1 MLVIGVDCAT
11 QANKTGMVLA
21 SWSGAALRFED
32 AAIGSKRNPCLKVL
46 SWWIGRDPDVLLA
59 LDAPL
64 GWPEPLGSALATHS
78 AGKVISED
86 ADDLFSRT
94 TDRRIRERLGKRPF
108 EVGANLIARTAHA
121 ALKMLEALRRATG
134 HSIPLVWEGEDFS
147 GVGAIE
153 VYPAATRI
161 AHGFAKSP
169 TPLNGLKERMEGDF
183 PAWAQIRTSWMPR
196 GAPSPE
202 RTSSPASPRP
212 QLQRIG
218 IYPGAKDGSGFAR
231 ANLRQEGST
240 G

>member
-78 AGKVISED
+78 AGKVIRED

-134 HSIPLVWEGEDFS
+134 HSIPLVWEGKDFS

-161 AHGFAKSP
+161 AHGFREEPSTVEWTKGTNRRRPFEPGRKSARP
-169 TPLNGLKERMEGDF
+169 GCRVVRRRRSGL
-183 PAWAQIRTSWMPR
+183 PR
-196 GAPSPE
+196 
-202 RTSSPASPRP
+202 RPRRGP
-212 QLQRIG
+212 NS
-218 IYPGAKDGSGFAR
+218 KGSGFIQAR
-231 ANLRQEGST
+231 RMDLGSLRPT
-240 G
+240 

>member
-46 SWWIGRDPDVLLA
+46 SWWIGRDPDLLLA

-161 AHGFAKSP
+161 AHGLAKSP
-169 TPLNGLKERMEGDF
+169 RPLNGLKERMEGDLSSLGAN
-183 PAWAQIRTSWMPR
+183 PHVLDAAWCAVA
-196 GAPSPE
+196 GADFLAGLAEAPTPKDRDLSRREGWIWVRSGQPE
-202 RTSSPASPRP
+202 E
-212 QLQRIG
+212 
-218 IYPGAKDGSGFAR
+218 DGSRG
-231 ANLRQEGST
+231 
-240 G
+240 